1 MNFLFNYLEIILVLY
16 TLCSMSFA
24 LFFGTSKNYSF
35 SILLNSISYFS
46 AFTIFLLIF
55 NLFIISDNIFLNFNN
70 FNIFFQLSVLS
81 STFFLILL
89 SKSYYKLNIIK
100 NYEYDFLL
108 SFSLISLII
117 LASSNDFIMIYLA
130 IELQSLSFYVL
141 ATFNRNSE
149 FCNEAGIKYF
159 VLGSFASG
167 LLLFG
172 FSLIYLSLG
181 TINFEEIN
189 IIIKSKNSIDLT
201 FIGILFVSFA
211 FLFKLGSVPFHFWLC
226 DVYEASLT
234 TTTAFFSVV
243 PKIVLFGLTL
253 KFFYLTFINY
263 NSLWY
268 ILLNFS
274 GISSVI
280 LASVAGIYQKKT
292 KRLLAYSTIAHTG
305 FIILSISCSS
315 VNGSESLLIYTILY
329 IFMSISSFAILLNF
343 VNNSSF
349 LKYLINWSNINNKVL
364 AILFA
369 ITLLSISGIPP
380 FGGFYSKMSVIAS
393 LISESFIITSLIAV
407 IFSGI
412 SCFYY
417 IRLIKI
423 FFFQKNI
430 QKIWLFSVSKELDIC
445 LIVSSSLFS
454 FFLVFPETLILLSS
468 YISL

>member
-1 MNFLFNYLEIILVLY
+1 MV
-16 TLCSMSFA
+16 
-24 LFFGTSKNYSF
+24 
-35 SILLNSISYFS
+35 
-46 AFTIFLLIF
+46 
-55 NLFIISDNIFLNFNN
+55 
-70 FNIFFQLSVLS
+70 
-81 STFFLILL
+81 
-89 SKSYYKLNIIK
+89 
-100 NYEYDFLL
+100 
-108 SFSLISLII
+108 
-117 LASSNDFIMIYLA
+117 YLA

-280 LASVAGIYQKKT
+280 LASVAGIYQKNKT
-292 KRLLAYSTIAHTG
+292 IVSIFNYSTYRFHY
-305 FIILSISCSS
+305 F
-315 VNGSESLLIYTILY
+315 
-329 IFMSISSFAILLNF
+329 
-343 VNNSSF
+343 
-349 LKYLINWSNINNKVL
+349 KY
-364 AILFA
+364 
-369 ITLLSISGIPP
+369 
-380 FGGFYSKMSVIAS
+380 
-393 LISESFIITSLIAV
+393 
-407 IFSGI
+407 
-412 SCFYY
+412 
-417 IRLIKI
+417 
-423 FFFQKNI
+423 
-430 QKIWLFSVSKELDIC
+430 
-445 LIVSSSLFS
+445 
-454 FFLVFPETLILLSS
+454 
-468 YISL
+468 

>member
-1 MNFLFNYLEIILVLY
+1 LSIFDLINESFLQINILFK
-16 TLCSMSFA
+16 SF
-24 LFFGTSKNYSF
+24 
-35 SILLNSISYFS
+35 
-46 AFTIFLLIF
+46 
-55 NLFIISDNIFLNFNN
+55 DNIFLNFNN
-70 FNIFFQLSVLS
+70 FNIFFQLSVFS

-117 LASSNDFIMIYLA
+117 LASSNDFIMVYLA

-263 NSLWY
+263 NSL
-268 ILLNFS
+268 
-274 GISSVI
+274 
-280 LASVAGIYQKKT
+280 
-292 KRLLAYSTIAHTG
+292 
-305 FIILSISCSS
+305 
-315 VNGSESLLIYTILY
+315 
-329 IFMSISSFAILLNF
+329 
-343 VNNSSF
+343 
-349 LKYLINWSNINNKVL
+349 
-364 AILFA
+364 
-369 ITLLSISGIPP
+369 
-380 FGGFYSKMSVIAS
+380 
-393 LISESFIITSLIAV
+393 
-407 IFSGI
+407 
-412 SCFYY
+412 
-417 IRLIKI
+417 
-423 FFFQKNI
+423 
-430 QKIWLFSVSKELDIC
+430 
-445 LIVSSSLFS
+445 
-454 FFLVFPETLILLSS
+454 
-468 YISL
+468 